1 MYCEDDV
8 IERVL
13 SNNTV
18 NGGPPSTHE
27 YQPDLAISEAEQLT
41 RTAID
46 DARVPACQAPS
57 NTLAIDTSYVTSRV
71 VPSVTPV
78 NSVTAPPTQ
87 TPPSAFKVSISRPIG
102 HVPVVAPKKAIARPS
117 QRPVTATVVNMTPQ
131 QKEIQLKLAPVQ
143 SVPYEGGKS
152 LKFPYDPIEW
162 PKTPKQ
168 YVLEWF
174 QRQSSLRVNKQ
185 LALIDPQ
192 RAAAMSQVPKWEK
205 VSAPALRQGLHLVI
219 LHVTDPRTLQALT
232 FTPDRYWRYE
242 NPTFYGSM
250 LTNHV
255 TALSRRLNTWPV

>member
-13 SNNTV
+13 NNNTV
-18 NGGPPSTHE
+18 NGPPPTHE

-41 RTAID
+41 RNAID
-46 DARVPACQAPS
+46 DARVPASPAP
-57 NTLAIDTSYVTSRV
+57 NTLAIDTSHVTSRA

-87 TPPSAFKVSISRPIG
+87 TPPPAAKVSISRPIG
-102 HVPVVAPKKAIARPS
+102 HVPVVAPKKAIARTS
-117 QRPVTATVVNMTPQ
+117 QRPVTAPVVNMTPQ

-205 VSAPALRQGLHLVI
+205 VSAPALRQGLHLVT

-242 NPTFYGSM
+242 YPMFCGSM

-255 TALSRRLNTWPV
+255 TALSRRLNTWLV